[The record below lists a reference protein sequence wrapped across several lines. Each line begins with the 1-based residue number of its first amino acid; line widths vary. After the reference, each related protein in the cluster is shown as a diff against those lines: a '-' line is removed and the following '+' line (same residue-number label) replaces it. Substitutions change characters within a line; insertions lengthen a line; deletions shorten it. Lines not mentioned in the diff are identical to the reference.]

1 MHKAPGKSHRKGI
14 TLLEIANMFGTE
26 KKALKWI
33 ESVRWPDG
41 PHCPHCGSYNVQCG
55 IKNKSQTHRCRDCP
69 NCPQFTVRVG
79 TIMHRSHLSHQEWA
93 IGLYIY
99 MANIKG
105 VSSMRLHRELDIS
118 QKSAWFLLHRL
129 RTASETGEELFSGP
143 VEADETY
150 MGGKVKNMSLAKRRE
165 RKEAGKGRGPSDKE
179 AVVGVKDRETN
190 KVTARHV
197 QKTDIPHVAG
207 FVAEKTRDGAKV
219 YTDEAKV
226 YNALDPW
233 FDHESVNHS
242 VAEYVRD
249 QAHTNGM
256 ESFWSMMKR
265 GHDGIYHKMSPKHL
279 QRYVDEFAK
288 RHNVRNADT
297 IDQMAEVVRGM
308 VGKRL
313 QFSELTA
320 DNGLSSGA
328 RSAVKSA

>member
-1 MHKAPGKSHRKGI
+1 MHKAPGKSHREGL

-26 KKALKWI
+26 EKALDWI

-41 PHCPHCGSYNVQCG
+41 PHCPHCGSFNVQCG

-69 NCPQFTVRVG
+69 NRPQFTVRVG

-105 VSSMRLHRELDIS
+105 VSSMRLHRELGIS

-150 MGGKVKNMSLAKRRE
+150 IGGKRKNKSKAE
-165 RKEAGKGRGPSDKE
+165 RKALKEAGAGRGPVDKE
-179 AVVGVKDRETN
+179 AVVGVKDRKTG
-190 KVTARHV
+190 KIAARHV
-197 QKTDIPHVAG
+197 QHTDAPHVAG
-207 FVAEKTRDGAKV
+207 FVAEKTKEGSKV
-219 YTDEAKV
+219 YTDEAAV
-226 YNALDPW
+226 YKALDA
-233 FDHESVNHS
+233 FYDHESVNHS
-242 VAEYVRD
+242 VSEFVRGM
-249 QAHTNGM
+249 AHTNGM
-256 ESFWSMMKR
+256 EAHWSMLKR
-265 GHDGIYHKMSPKHL
+265 GFVGTYHKMSLKHL
-279 QRYVDEFAK
+279 QKYVDEFAK

-313 QFSELTA
+313 KFSDLTA

-328 RSAVKSA
+328 RS